1 VSAVLDQA
9 AEVGDTTVLVVDNDP
24 AASALALADEFPSD
38 RVRFV
43 HEPTPGI
50 VAARNRALDESA
62 GADVLLFIDDD
73 ELPDSG
79 WLRNMVGTWQRT
91 AAAAVSGPVLSAF
104 AVKPD
109 PWITAG
115 GFFVRRR
122 LPTGTELTIAA
133 SGNLLLDLEQVR
145 RAGVR
150 FDGRF
155 SVSGGSDSL
164 FTSELHQRGYR
175 MVWCDEATVAD
186 VVPPTRANRR
196 WVLRR
201 AVRSGNVSS
210 RVALILTEGRLERLA
225 TRAVLLAR
233 SGARIVGGAVRLTL
247 GTITRSV
254 SHQARGSRTLARG
267 IGMAAGA
274 FGYIRQ
280 EYRRT

>member
-9 AEVGDTTVLVVDNDP
+9 VEVGDTSVLVIDNDP
-24 AASALALADEFPSD
+24 AASALALAVEFPSD

-43 HEPTPGI
+43 HEFAPGI

-62 GADVLLFIDDD
+62 GADVLVFIDDD
-73 ELPDSG
+73 EVPHEG
-79 WLRNMVGTWQRT
+79 WLHSIVATWQRSG
-91 AAAAVSGPVLSAF
+91 AAAVAGPVLSTF
-104 AVKPD
+104 VVEPD

-164 FTSELHQRGYR
+164 FTSELHKRGYR

-210 RVALILTEGRLERLA
+210 RVALILTEGRRERLA

-233 SGARIVGGAVRLTL
+233 SGARIVGGAVRLAI
-247 GTITRSV
+247 GTIARSV
-254 SHQARGSRTLARG
+254 THQARGSRMLARG

-274 FGYIRQ
+274 VGHTREDYGRP
-280 EYRRT
+280 